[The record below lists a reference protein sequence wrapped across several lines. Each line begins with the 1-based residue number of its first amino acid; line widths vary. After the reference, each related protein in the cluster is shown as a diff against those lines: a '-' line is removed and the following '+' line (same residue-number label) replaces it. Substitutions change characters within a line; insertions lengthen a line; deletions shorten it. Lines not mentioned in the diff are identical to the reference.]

1 MAKINLTEARIRAL
15 RARKVAYDVRD
26 GKLRGF
32 GVRVSPSG
40 RKRFFVHCQHR
51 GERVWKAVGDAGT
64 VHVRDARSRAAEM
77 LAAIRRGEEAP
88 CEPDETR
95 FEAVAEAAFRRYE
108 RV

>member
-1 MAKINLTEARIRAL
+1 MPRTTLTEARVRAFKP
-15 RARKVAYDVRD
+15 RKLVRDVRD

-40 RKRFFVHCQHR
+40 CGQFFIQCQHR
-51 GERVWKAVGDAGT
+51 GKRIWKIVGDAGT
-64 VHVRDARSRAAEM
+64 MSVLEARASAAEM

-88 CEPDETR
+88 ASVGETF
-95 FEAVAEAAFRRYE
+95 FEAVAETVFRRYE